1 MKLYRKTLTSL
12 NWVFKGLTIKGYL
25 SLALY
30 VILGF
35 FQGVSFLI
43 LIPML
48 SITGIADSEV
58 GNENTLIKNAKYYL
72 DYFNLTISFRNVLII
87 FVCIILLY
95 SLITYSSK
103 ILNSKLVQGFASKL
117 RKELHHSYI
126 ETEWMHISKIK
137 SSDLLGLISRET
149 IRIATALNVLTELIG
164 TIILLVFQIVIAFLI
179 SPEITFCVIGSS
191 LFLGILIRKLLFS
204 SLQNG
209 IRSISYSETLQS
221 NLIGYFQ
228 NFKLA
233 KSQNLNSKQKILLEQ
248 LSDDI
253 YNNRVQF
260 EKDRA
265 KLSLITD
272 IGSAILLSV
281 FLYFGFVVYSKSI
294 LDLILLIVIF
304 SRIAPGVQSSLRNT
318 QTLFNLMPIIDE
330 IRNKIQDFKNNKEDI
345 GNKEIHKYKL
355 NKQIEI
361 SGIYFKYKDKD
372 LILENV
378 SLTIKKNSVIAITGE
393 SGSGK
398 TTLVDIITGLLKP
411 TSGNIMIDGKS
422 LKEIG
427 YNNWRSNIAYM
438 TQEPILFND
447 TIRNNILWS
456 NPQATEE
463 DIWNALDFANVKEYV
478 ASLDLGIDTYVG
490 DRGTRF
496 SGGQRQRI
504 ALARTLVR
512 KPTLLILDEAT
523 NELDENNE
531 YEIIENLIKLKNS
544 MTIFII
550 THRPSTIKMADQ
562 SFYLKNGKITNV
574 VLSK

>member
-1 MKLYRKTLTSL
+1 MKLYRKTLPSL
-12 NWVFKGLTIKGYL
+12 KWVFKGLTFKGYL

-35 FQGVSFLI
+35 FQGVSILI

-58 GNENTLIKNAKYYL
+58 ANENKLIQNAKYYL

-126 ETEWMHISKIK
+126 ETEWINISKIK

-149 IRIATALNVLTELIG
+149 IRIATALTVLTELIG
-164 TIILLVFQIVIAFLI
+164 TIILLIFQIGIAFLI

-272 IGSAILLSV
+272 IGSAIFLSV

-361 SGIYFKYKDKD
+361 SAIYFKYKDKD

-531 YEIIENLIKLKNS
+531 YEIIEN
-544 MTIFII
+544 
-550 THRPSTIKMADQ
+550 
-562 SFYLKNGKITNV
+562 
-574 VLSK
+574 